1 MIILIFVI
9 CLILAIC
16 FLIHA
21 SHDRSGLDKG
31 IGGGVLFSVLA
42 GFAFIVAMALL
53 IELTSIKPIPAKID
67 MYMQENAKIESQ
79 VSKYMSE
86 HPEEK
91 ENELEFS
98 DAVSDAMMKKQIDR
112 YISNNEKID
121 ELTDELAEYERKGSI
136 CRWWLYFGH

>member
-1 MIILIFVI
+1 MILVIILI
-9 CLILAIC
+9 ILAIAIVFDFC
-16 FLIHA
+16 AYKYSIDALETVANVFEITLLIPLMVSSFLA
-21 SHDRSGLDKG
+21 V
-31 IGGGVLFSVLA
+31 GVLNA
-42 GFAFIVAMALL
+42 KIV
-53 IELTSIKPIPAKID
+53 PAKIEA
-67 MYMQENAKIESQ
+67 YSQENAKIESQ

-98 DAVSDAMMKKQIDR
+98 GAVSDAMMKKQIDR

-121 ELTDELAEYERKGSI
+121 ELTDELAECERKGSI

>member
-1 MIILIFVI
+1 MIIVI
-9 CLILAIC
+9 TFIILAIAIVFQIWAYKSSSEPLETVTNIFGITLVIPLMVAS
-16 FLIHA
+16 FLA
-21 SHDRSGLDKG
+21 V
-31 IGGGVLFSVLA
+31 GVLNA
-42 GFAFIVAMALL
+42 KIV
-53 IELTSIKPIPAKID
+53 PAKIEA
-67 MYMQENAKIESQ
+67 YSQENAKIESQ

-98 DAVSDAMMKKQIDR
+98 GAVSDAMIKKQIDR

-121 ELTDELAEYERKGSI
+121 ELTDELAECERKGST

>member
-1 MIILIFVI
+1 MILVIILI
-9 CLILAIC
+9 ILAIAIVFDFC
-16 FLIHA
+16 AYKYSIDALETVANVFEITLLIPLMVSSFLA
-21 SHDRSGLDKG
+21 A
-31 IGGGVLFSVLA
+31 GVLNA
-42 GFAFIVAMALL
+42 KIV
-53 IELTSIKPIPAKID
+53 PAKIEA
-67 MYMQENAKIESQ
+67 YSQENAKIESQ

-98 DAVSDAMMKKQIDR
+98 GAVSDAMMKKQIDR

-121 ELTDELAEYERKGSI
+121 ELTDELAECERKGSI

>member
-1 MIILIFVI
+1 MILVIILI
-9 CLILAIC
+9 ILAIAIVFDLC
-16 FLIHA
+16 AYKYSIDALETVANVFEITLLIPLMVSSFLA
-21 SHDRSGLDKG
+21 V
-31 IGGGVLFSVLA
+31 GVLNA
-42 GFAFIVAMALL
+42 KIV
-53 IELTSIKPIPAKID
+53 PAKIEA
-67 MYMQENAKIESQ
+67 YSQENAKIESQ

-98 DAVSDAMMKKQIDR
+98 GAVSDAMMKKQIDR

-121 ELTDELAEYERKGSI
+121 ELTDELAECERKGSI

>member
-1 MIILIFVI
+1 MIIVI
-9 CLILAIC
+9 TFIILAIAIV
-16 FLIHA
+16 FQILA
-21 SHDRSGLDKG
+21 YK
-31 IGGGVLFSVLA
+31 FSSEPLE
-42 GFAFIVAMALL
+42 IVAMFLRIALFILL
-53 IELTSIKPIPAKID
+53 IATSFLTVRVLNAKTVSAKIEA
-67 MYMQENAKIESQ
+67 YSQENAKIESQ

-98 DAVSDAMMKKQIDR
+98 NAVSDAMIKKQIDR

-121 ELTDELAEYERKGSI
+121 ELTDELAECERKGST

>member
-1 MIILIFVI
+1 MIIVI
-9 CLILAIC
+9 TFIISAI
-16 FLIHA
+16 A
-21 SHDRSGLDKG
+21 
-31 IGGGVLFSVLA
+31 
-42 GFAFIVAMALL
+42 IVFQIWAYKSSSEPLETVADVFGATLL
-53 IELTSIKPIPAKID
+53 IPLMVASFLAVGALNAKIVPATIEA
-67 MYMQENAKIESQ
+67 YSQENAKIESQ

-98 DAVSDAMMKKQIDR
+98 GAVSDAMMKKQIDR

-121 ELTDELAEYERKGSI
+121 ELKDELAECERKGST

>member
-1 MIILIFVI
+1 MIIVI
-9 CLILAIC
+9 TFIILAIAIVFQIWAYKSSSEPLETVANIFGITLVIPLMVAS
-16 FLIHA
+16 FLA
-21 SHDRSGLDKG
+21 V
-31 IGGGVLFSVLA
+31 GVLNA
-42 GFAFIVAMALL
+42 KIV
-53 IELTSIKPIPAKID
+53 PAKIEA
-67 MYMQENAKIESQ
+67 YSQENAKIESQ

-98 DAVSDAMMKKQIDR
+98 GAVSDAMIKKQIDR

-121 ELTDELAEYERKGSI
+121 ELTDELAECERKGSI

>member
-1 MIILIFVI
+1 MIIVI
-9 CLILAIC
+9 TFIILALAIVFQIWAYKSSSEPLETVANVFGITLVIPLMATS
-16 FLIHA
+16 FLA
-21 SHDRSGLDKG
+21 V
-31 IGGGVLFSVLA
+31 GVLNA
-42 GFAFIVAMALL
+42 KIV
-53 IELTSIKPIPAKID
+53 PAKIEA
-67 MYMQENAKIESQ
+67 YSQENAKIESQ

-98 DAVSDAMMKKQIDR
+98 GAVSDAMIKKQIDR

-121 ELTDELAEYERKGSI
+121 ELTDKLAECEHKGSI

>member
-1 MIILIFVI
+1 MILVIILI
-9 CLILAIC
+9 ILAIAIVFDFC
-16 FLIHA
+16 AYKYSIDALETVANVFEITLLIPLMVSSFLA
-21 SHDRSGLDKG
+21 V
-31 IGGGVLFSVLA
+31 GVLN
-42 GFAFIVAMALL
+42 
-53 IELTSIKPIPAKID
+53 AKIVPARIEA
-67 MYMQENAKIESQ
+67 YSQENAKIESQ

-98 DAVSDAMMKKQIDR
+98 GAVSDAMMKKQIDR

-121 ELTDELAEYERKGSI
+121 ELTDELAECERKGSI

>member
-1 MIILIFVI
+1 MIIVI
-9 CLILAIC
+9 TFIILAI
-16 FLIHA
+16 A
-21 SHDRSGLDKG
+21 
-31 IGGGVLFSVLA
+31 
-42 GFAFIVAMALL
+42 IVFQIWAYKSSSEPLETVADVFGATLL
-53 IELTSIKPIPAKID
+53 IPLMVASFLAVGAFNAKIVPATIEA
-67 MYMQENAKIESQ
+67 YSQENAKIESQ

-98 DAVSDAMMKKQIDR
+98 GAVSDAMMKKQIDR

-121 ELTDELAEYERKGSI
+121 ELTDELAECERKGSI

>member
-1 MIILIFVI
+1 MIIVIILI
-9 CLILAIC
+9 ILAIAIVSYFC
-16 FLIHA
+16 AYKYSIDALATVGMFFTMSLVIPLVVSSFLA
-21 SHDRSGLDKG
+21 V
-31 IGGGVLFSVLA
+31 GVLNA
-42 GFAFIVAMALL
+42 KIV
-53 IELTSIKPIPAKID
+53 PAKIEA
-67 MYMQENAKIESQ
+67 YSQENAKIESQ

-98 DAVSDAMMKKQIDR
+98 GAVSDAMMKKQIDR

-121 ELTDELAEYERKGSI
+121 ELTDELAECERKGST

>member
-1 MIILIFVI
+1 MIVVI
-9 CLILAIC
+9 TFIISAIAIVFQIWAYKSSSEPLETVANVFGITLFIPLMVSSFLAV
-16 FLIHA
+16 
-21 SHDRSGLDKG
+21 
-31 IGGGVLFSVLA
+31 GVLNA
-42 GFAFIVAMALL
+42 KIV
-53 IELTSIKPIPAKID
+53 PAKIEA
-67 MYMQENAKIESQ
+67 YSQENAKIESQ